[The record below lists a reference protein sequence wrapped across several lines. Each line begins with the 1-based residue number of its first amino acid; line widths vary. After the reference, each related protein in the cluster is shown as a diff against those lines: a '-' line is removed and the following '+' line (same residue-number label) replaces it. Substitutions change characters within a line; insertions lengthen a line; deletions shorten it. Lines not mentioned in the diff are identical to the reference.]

1 MMYDN
6 YTVWFEIGSAG
17 VSLSVIFCAKA
28 ESADALIAL
37 EAACTLEMS
46 ERLTDKRDFKPYSV
60 VIFILRTRP
69 SILYEKVG
77 KDRVAHVNSFFCE
90 TDQAVVV
97 FEVA

>member
-1 MMYDN
+1 MLFLILSPRTDEVCFLFLAFGISVLRMMYDN
-6 YTVWFEIGSAG
+6 YT
-17 VSLSVIFCAKA
+17 
-28 ESADALIAL
+28 
-37 EAACTLEMS
+37 
-46 ERLTDKRDFKPYSV
+46 V

-90 TDQAVVV
+90 ADQAVVV